1 MKKSKKKML
10 LSHSVIESWGDDVDS
25 IELVKHT
32 QLKTGFSMYSF
43 DLNGE
48 PVITCDSFVFLRE
61 LMDRCDFHL
70 ILELLSYI
78 LVLRDYTYLNN
89 ESEE

>member
-61 LMDRCDFHL
+61 LMNLCDFSF
-70 ILELLSYI
+70 ILDILSYI
-78 LVLRDYTYLNN
+78 LVLRDRNFLNF